1 MATGTSQVTGVVSG
15 IDWETT
21 ISQLMS
27 IERRPV
33 SLLENRKQEL
43 QQKLN
48 LWASLQAKVWG
59 LQSACEGMDTSA
71 EFAVKSANTS
81 DSTILSV
88 TADAGA
94 EPGNHS
100 VRALQLARAHKIACQ
115 GWADKNSTGVGD
127 TGGNLVIQVGDETI
141 TVDGGDLSSSTTL
154 EQLRDLIN
162 NDPENDGLV
171 TVSILN
177 DGSRNDPYRL
187 VLTADST
194 GTENTISI
202 TSNPTNLNF
211 ATSAIDEIE
220 LGTSWCGSAS
230 PAVGGTANYTG
241 TVNKTFS
248 FTVSGSGAFTV
259 GTDSIDIEWVDSAG
273 NSGTINIPNGYSGEE
288 ISVAEGVTLTFG
300 SGTLQGEETFGLDV
314 FHPTLASAQD
324 AKVQIDGVYMT
335 KSSNMIN
342 DVLAGVTL
350 TLLSADPAKTVD
362 VTVSNDT
369 AAVKEKIQSFVAA
382 YNTLMGEIATDAS
395 YDEKNKVA
403 APLLGD
409 GNLAGIR
416 GDFGTIIADG
426 IPGLRDDAFL
436 TSLAQI
442 GVKAGTNGMLLIDD
456 TALTNALAANFD
468 DVVDLF
474 CESCSSDDARVFY
487 QSRTEKTHGGEYAVS
502 LTYDDNGNISSA
514 QINGMDAVIEGMFI
528 VGAAGTPTE
537 GLRLGFTYPGTGA
550 GTINTTI
557 RLGLGIAAQVG
568 SQSVLTTDLD
578 TGEISFAEDSLN
590 SSIEAINSQI
600 ERWTERLTQ
609 TEEQLRH
616 QFTQLEVTL
625 SQLKNQSSYL
635 ASVLG

>member
-1 MATGTSQVTGVVSG
+1 MAIGTSQVTGAISG

-21 ISQLMS
+21 IAQLMAV
-27 IERRPV
+27 ERRPV
-33 SLLENRKQEL
+33 SLLENRKQGL

-48 LWASLQAKVWG
+48 LWASLQAKVWA
-59 LQSACEGMDTSA
+59 LQSACEGMDTGA
-71 EFAVKSANTS
+71 EFAVKSASTS
-81 DSTILSV
+81 NSTILSV
-88 TADAGA
+88 IADAGA

-100 VRALQLARAHKIACQ
+100 VRALQLARAHRMACQ
-115 GWADKNSTGVGD
+115 GWADKSSTGVGD
-127 TGGNLVIQVGDETI
+127 SGGNLVIQVGDETI
-141 TVDGGDLSSSTTL
+141 TVDDGDLSSSTTL
-154 EQLRDLIN
+154 EQLRNLIN

-171 TVSILN
+171 TASILN
-177 DGSRNDPYRL
+177 DGSSNDPYRL

-194 GTENTISI
+194 GTESTISI

-220 LGTSWCGSAS
+220 LGTGWSGSAS
-230 PAVGGTANYTG
+230 PAVGASASYTS

-248 FTVSGSGAFTV
+248 FTVSGSGTFAV
-259 GTDSIDIEWVDSAG
+259 GTDSIDIEWVDSEG

-300 SGTLQGEETFGLDV
+300 SGTLEGEETFDLDV

-324 AKVQIDGVYMT
+324 ARLQVDGVYMT
-335 KSSNMIN
+335 KSSNVVN

-350 TLLSADPAKTVD
+350 TLLSADPTKTVD

-369 AAVKEKIQSFVAA
+369 AAVKGKIQAFVTA
-382 YNTLMGEIATDAS
+382 YNALMGEIATDAS
-395 YDEKNKVA
+395 YDEENEAA

-409 GNLAGIR
+409 GNLASIR

-426 IPGLRDDAFL
+426 ILGLPDDAFL
-436 TSLAQI
+436 TSLAQV
-442 GVKAGTNGMLLIDD
+442 GVTAGANGLLSIDD
-456 TALTNALAANFD
+456 TILTDALEENFN

-474 CESCSSDDARVFY
+474 CESFSTDDARVFY

-514 QINGMDAVIEGMFI
+514 QINGMDAVIDGMFI
-528 VGAAGTPTE
+528 VGAEGTPTE

-550 GTINTTI
+550 GSLSTTI

-578 TGEISFAEDSLN
+578 TGEITFAEDSLN
-590 SSIEAINSQI
+590 NSIEAIDSQI
-600 ERWTERLTQ
+600 ERWAERLER

-616 QFTQLEVTL
+616 EFTQLEITL
-625 SQLKNQSSYL
+625 GRLQNQSSYL